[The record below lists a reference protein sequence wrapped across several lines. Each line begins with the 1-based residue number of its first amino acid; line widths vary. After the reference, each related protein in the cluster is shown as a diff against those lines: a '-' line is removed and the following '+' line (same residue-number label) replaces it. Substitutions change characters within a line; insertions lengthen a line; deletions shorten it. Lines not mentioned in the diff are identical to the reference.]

1 MPTKL
6 LVMFAFGG
14 LAGLAL
20 SAAAKVDGASLFNA
34 DGDMVTA
41 TKQRTVEVSIRE
53 VCKFIVP
60 VTKQP
65 VPVATAQEASAEQK

>member
-1 MPTKL
+1 MQKVIVVFIL
-6 LVMFAFGG
+6 LASIV
-14 LAGLAL
+14 
-20 SAAAKVDGASLFNA
+20 SQAK
-34 DGDMVTA
+34 DMVTA